1 MTGTYPL
8 MFGRNG
14 QMIMWGRS
22 ITYRFAAVSPF
33 SLAGYMNDDSVNYG
47 HLRRIASGTLLQFLQ
62 NPNLLADG
70 VPTLGFYGAFEPAI
84 QGYSCRGSVYWMG
97 KAFLSLLLPESNPF
111 WSAQENEGIW
121 GTKDRK
127 NPVKNTFQNG
137 AKILIT
143 DYLES
148 GISEI
153 RTSTEMPANARE
165 DWRYSENYNRLS
177 YSSEFPWMADGA
189 NGEVAMNYT
198 FKKADEGWKA
208 LSVYRFKRFE
218 QEVYYREAWLRNDTD
233 IEFQLADIL
242 LPDGV
247 LRVDKAMSVNP
258 VEAHLGH
265 YALPH
270 LTNTIKE
277 KTIKKHGYTAY
288 VIENEKHQLAMVP
301 LYGWKEVGF
310 EHTSGLHPESDECTV
325 LNAKEIFT
333 GEKIFVTLLL
343 WNKAGMKVD
352 NKRLFPVKDVLVS
365 HDKKS
370 VTVLLNDGTRKE
382 VVW

>member
-1 MTGTYPL
+1 
-8 MFGRNG
+8 
-14 QMIMWGRS
+14 
-22 ITYRFAAVSPF
+22 
-33 SLAGYMNDDSVNYG
+33 
-47 HLRRIASGTLLQFLQ
+47 
-62 NPNLLADG
+62 
-70 VPTLGFYGAFEPAI
+70 
-84 QGYSCRGSVYWMG
+84 MG

-218 QEVYYREAWLRNDTD
+218 QEVYYREA
-233 IEFQLADIL
+233 
-242 LPDGV
+242 
-247 LRVDKAMSVNP
+247 
-258 VEAHLGH
+258 
-265 YALPH
+265 
-270 LTNTIKE
+270 
-277 KTIKKHGYTAY
+277 
-288 VIENEKHQLAMVP
+288 
-301 LYGWKEVGF
+301 
-310 EHTSGLHPESDECTV
+310 C
-325 LNAKEIFT
+325 
-333 GEKIFVTLLL
+333 
-343 WNKAGMKVD
+343 
-352 NKRLFPVKDVLVS
+352 
-365 HDKKS
+365 
-370 VTVLLNDGTRKE
+370 
-382 VVW
+382 

>member
-1 MTGTYPL
+1 M
-8 MFGRNG
+8 
-14 QMIMWGRS
+14 Q
-22 ITYRFAAVSPF
+22 
-33 SLAGYMNDDSVNYG
+33 
-47 HLRRIASGTLLQFLQ
+47 
-62 NPNLLADG
+62 
-70 VPTLGFYGAFEPAI
+70 
-84 QGYSCRGSVYWMG
+84 
-97 KAFLSLLLPESNPF
+97 
-111 WSAQENEGIW
+111 
-121 GTKDRK
+121 
-127 NPVKNTFQNG
+127 
-137 AKILIT
+137 
-143 DYLES
+143 
-148 GISEI
+148 
-153 RTSTEMPANARE
+153 RE

>member
-1 MTGTYPL
+1 

-47 HLRRIASGTLLQFLQ
+47 HLRRIASGPLLQFLQ

-143 DYLES
+143 DY
-148 GISEI
+148 
-153 RTSTEMPANARE
+153 
-165 DWRYSENYNRLS
+165 
-177 YSSEFPWMADGA
+177 
-189 NGEVAMNYT
+189 
-198 FKKADEGWKA
+198 WKA
-208 LSVYRFKRFE
+208 VSAKFVPQRRCRPMRVKIG
-218 QEVYYREAWLRNDTD
+218 D
-233 IEFQLADIL
+233 I
-242 LPDGV
+242 
-247 LRVDKAMSVNP
+247 R
-258 VEAHLGH
+258 
-265 YALPH
+265 
-270 LTNTIKE
+270 
-277 KTIKKHGYTAY
+277 KTITGCLIAVNFHGWQM
-288 VIENEKHQLAMVP
+288 ERM
-301 LYGWKEVGF
+301 
-310 EHTSGLHPESDECTV
+310 
-325 LNAKEIFT
+325 AK
-333 GEKIFVTLLL
+333 
-343 WNKAGMKVD
+343 WQ
-352 NKRLFPVKDVLVS
+352 
-365 HDKKS
+365 
-370 VTVLLNDGTRKE
+370 
-382 VVW
+382 

>member
-1 MTGTYPL
+1 MWAYQMYGLLWSEYFGKENYPEYAKRFIDNFKEMTGTYPL

-165 DWRYSENYNRLS
+165 DWRY
-177 YSSEFPWMADGA
+177 
-189 NGEVAMNYT
+189 
-198 FKKADEGWKA
+198 
-208 LSVYRFKRFE
+208 
-218 QEVYYREAWLRNDTD
+218 
-233 IEFQLADIL
+233 
-242 LPDGV
+242 
-247 LRVDKAMSVNP
+247 
-258 VEAHLGH
+258 
-265 YALPH
+265 
-270 LTNTIKE
+270 
-277 KTIKKHGYTAY
+277 
-288 VIENEKHQLAMVP
+288 
-301 LYGWKEVGF
+301 
-310 EHTSGLHPESDECTV
+310 
-325 LNAKEIFT
+325 
-333 GEKIFVTLLL
+333 
-343 WNKAGMKVD
+343 
-352 NKRLFPVKDVLVS
+352 
-365 HDKKS
+365 
-370 VTVLLNDGTRKE
+370 
-382 VVW
+382 